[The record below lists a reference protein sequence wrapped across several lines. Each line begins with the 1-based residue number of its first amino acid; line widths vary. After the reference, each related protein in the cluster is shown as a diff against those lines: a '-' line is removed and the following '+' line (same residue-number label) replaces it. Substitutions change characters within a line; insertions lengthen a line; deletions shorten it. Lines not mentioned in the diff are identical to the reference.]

1 MDRNAGRVCWN
12 RELHRS
18 QVLMAFDE
26 PSRDADVRRA
36 RPEAEDD
43 EERAITDAYLGS
55 DIDDD

>member
-1 MDRNAGRVCWN
+1 MDRNAGRVRWN
-12 RELHRS
+12 RELFRS
-18 QVLMAFDE
+18 QVIMAFDE

-36 RPEAEDD
+36 RQEAEDD